1 MVQGLKV
8 DKLHNG
14 VNGSLLN
21 RLNKKSIKII
31 SFQNFCVSLILYPK
45 RDSYTGKMFKEDIFL
60 NRLKLLLQSLND
72 TKGIIQNISS
82 HKK

>member
-1 MVQGLKV
+1 MVRGLKV
-8 DKLHNG
+8 DKLHIG

-21 RLNKKSIKII
+21 RFNKKSIKII
-31 SFQNFCVSLILYPK
+31 SFQHFCVSLILYPK
-45 RDSYTGKMFKEDIFL
+45 GTHTPKNVQRGIFL
-60 NRLKLLLQSLND
+60 NRLKLLLQSFND